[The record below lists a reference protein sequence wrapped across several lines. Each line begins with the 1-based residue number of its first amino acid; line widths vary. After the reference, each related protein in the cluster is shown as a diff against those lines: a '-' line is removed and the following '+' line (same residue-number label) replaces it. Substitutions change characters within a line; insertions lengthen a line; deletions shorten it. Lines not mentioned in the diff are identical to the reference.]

1 MTATTSATEA
11 LQRAIDAAGGT
22 QAALAARL
30 GYTQQAVS
38 EWVRYGRVSRYGVLP
53 VEQATGIP
61 RHELRPDLY
70 PAAAEQA
77 A

>member
-1 MTATTSATEA
+1 MTTNPSATEA
-11 LQRAIDAAGGT
+11 LKRAIAAAGGT
-22 QAALAARL
+22 QADLAAKV

-38 EWVRYGRVSRYGVLP
+38 EWVRAGQVSRYGVLA
-53 VEQATGIP
+53 VEAATGVP

-70 PAAAEQA
+70 PARQA

>member
-1 MTATTSATEA
+1 MTVITSATEA

-22 QAALAARL
+22 QAALATKV

-38 EWVRYGRVSRYGVLP
+38 EWVRFGRVSRYGVLA
-53 VEQATGIP
+53 VEAATGVP

-70 PAAAEQA
+70 AAQQA